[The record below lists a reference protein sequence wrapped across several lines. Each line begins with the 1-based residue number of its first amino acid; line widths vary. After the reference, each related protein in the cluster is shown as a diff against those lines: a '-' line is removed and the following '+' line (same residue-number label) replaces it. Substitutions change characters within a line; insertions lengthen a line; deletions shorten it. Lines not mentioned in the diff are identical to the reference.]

1 MAALILCGLCILTGT
16 AMSPAQKNFDNTY
29 ITSTQIMRDL
39 SVSRAGLLYAR
50 QRGLLPDPIV
60 VNDGQLFIWERATV
74 TPYLD
79 AWRVILNV
87 RRGAQA

>member
-1 MAALILCGLCILTGT
+1 MLH
-16 AMSPAQKNFDNTY
+16 PAQINFDKTY

-39 SVSRAGLLYAR
+39 CVSRAGLLYAR
-50 QRGLLPDPIV
+50 QRGLLPEPIA

-74 TPYLD
+74 MTYLD

-87 RRGAQA
+87 RRGERV